1 MAEQEE
7 EVQYEEGAEEVYADE
22 DGAEYQEEEEQAEGA
37 EAGPGGDVRHTFPHV
52 WLTATIVVL
61 AVHWLVATRL
71 LPAVLALHV
80 AMAWQCPGTCQGCYH
95 PNSY

>member
-37 EAGPGGDVRHTFPHV
+37 EAGAGGDVSIYFMHV
-52 WLTATIVVL
+52 
-61 AVHWLVATRL
+61 
-71 LPAVLALHV
+71 
-80 AMAWQCPGTCQGCYH
+80 CCCQPQKSCWICIG
-95 PNSY
+95 